1 MLQLRVPNVSL
12 TVENLADFV
21 SAYIIGNLLQMG
33 FRFWAFRRW
42 VFPDQFARNPDKA
55 LESALTAGGI
65 AEVFEDTLEGGNVTL
80 LRAWRSRA
88 ARAGRV
94 NQLGDSSEPRVSK
107 TS

>member
-1 MLQLRVPNVSL
+1 M
-12 TVENLADFV
+12 ENLADFV

-65 AEVFEDTLEGGNVTL
+65 AEVFEDAYEGGLEDGNVTL
-80 LRAWRSRA
+80 LRAWRNRASRS
-88 ARAGRV
+88 G
-94 NQLGDSSEPRVSK
+94 QLGDSSEPRVSK

>member
-1 MLQLRVPNVSL
+1 M
-12 TVENLADFV
+12 A
-21 SAYIIGNLLQMG
+21 

-42 VFPDQFARNPDKA
+42 VFPDQFARSPDKA

-80 LRAWRSRA
+80 LRAWRNK
-88 ARAGRV
+88 ARRLDFAPAP
-94 NQLGDSSEPRVSK
+94 QLGDSSEPRVSK